1 MAHYNRPAQKSG
13 AFQKLSNLPGE
24 TSTTAENKAIS
35 SSVSPSALTRS
46 PNSNMHSNR
55 KRPFCELSTASDLR
69 RIWPFKQY
77 IFSDDLKSTA
87 NRTSSAS
94 NTPAFSRVTWS
105 SLGRLEKP
113 GSLRANCTTPRIAG
127 ENESLICVES
137 GEAGAD
143 RGFRGQ
149 VCGKEKEERSVS
161 LGGIQ
166 YGTKSSPLESLETAG
181 LRRIQS

>member
-1 MAHYNRPAQKSG
+1 MELNSRSCLCADAGSLELKE
-13 AFQKLSNLPGE
+13 AIANLPGE

-69 RIWPFKQY
+69 RICPFKQY
-77 IFSDDLKSTA
+77 IFSDDRKSTA
-87 NRTSSAS
+87 SRTSSAS

-105 SLGRLEKP
+105 SFCRLEKP
-113 GSLRANCTTPRIAG
+113 GSRRANCTTPLIAG

-137 GEAGAD
+137 GEAGAE
-143 RGFRGQ
+143 RGFSGQ
-149 VCGKEKEERSVS
+149 VCGRKEICWLV
-161 LGGIQ
+161 G
-166 YGTKSSPLESLETAG
+166 LET
-181 LRRIQS
+181 LF